1 MHPPS
6 AWRGLKKSLLG
17 VGGQKFLF
25 WLWGLYCCGG
35 LILFGGGWGGG
46 GGRVH
51 VNLKEKLKLH
61 NASIKT
67 IFGITNLIYFR
78 DI

>member
-46 GGRVH
+46 GRVH